1 MSIQKKSLI
10 SNLNATKK
18 ANVANAS
25 QADPTPSTTGV
36 KTAKMS
42 KLAMTQSFGKRMG
55 TANSFG
61 KKFAAVQS
69 FGKKFAKI

>member
-25 QADPTPSTTGV
+25 QADVTPSTTGV
-36 KTAKMS
+36 KADKMS
-42 KLAMTQSFGKRMG
+42 KLTKLGKFTNLGKFTSMG
-55 TANSFG
+55 RLGRLG
-61 KKFAAVQS
+61 K
-69 FGKKFAKI
+69 I